1 MRLLVPFS
9 IDRERLMAERST
21 TLSPPSRLLR
31 QARHAPVVEE
41 VQPELRAAALPYADE
56 SDMQEAVS
64 NFRLYLA
71 ILEEWDAKEKAADDG
86 PPLQSPDD

>member
-1 MRLLVPFS
+1 
-9 IDRERLMAERST
+9 MAERST
-21 TLSPPSRLLR
+21 TRSPPSRLLR
-31 QARHAPVVEE
+31 HGRQAPVVEE

-71 ILEEWDAKEKAADDG
+71 ILEEWDAKEKAADGG